1 MTNSFPATSPGPDA
15 TVYDIN
21 GNAIGTIADIYFDD
35 TSEPAFAAA
44 QTRQTKVM

>member
-1 MTNSFPATSPGPDA
+1 MTNSFPAADYDPQA

-35 TSEPAFAAA
+35 SSEPAFTAA
-44 QTRQTKVM
+44 QTRQAEVM